1 MLVPT
6 CSTSTHTAAFQGQ
19 EIVRQSYGTVKTN
32 ETTLTDA
39 ASMEAGVQVPS
50 PLAASFTGT
59 SQGDIDDIEQ
69 GSGKYS
75 PPPTSLL
82 GRSCSSCYC
91 NTGAWGLVSL
101 LGTWLLGAPPAKPQ
115 LRRRRRMTAGGQ
127 ALLSSAGLLMP
138 LTNLLWNQTRFCRL
152 GSLWQYISSPSG

>member
-75 PPPTSLL
+75 PPPPAFWGGAAAAAIVTPGL
-82 GRSCSSCYC
+82 G
-91 NTGAWGLVSL
+91 GL
-101 LGTWLLGAPPAKPQ
+101 
-115 LRRRRRMTAGGQ
+115 
-127 ALLSSAGLLMP
+127 SA
-138 LTNLLWNQTRFCRL
+138 C
-152 GSLWQYISSPSG
+152 